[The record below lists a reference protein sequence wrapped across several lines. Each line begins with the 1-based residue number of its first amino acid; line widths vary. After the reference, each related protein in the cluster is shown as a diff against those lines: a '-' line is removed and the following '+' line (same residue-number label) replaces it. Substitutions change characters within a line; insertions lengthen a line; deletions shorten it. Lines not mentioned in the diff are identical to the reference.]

1 MRRIARAL
9 APFGL
14 ALSLAALPAQA
25 ADLLVLTDDVPNGL
39 DVDGPTVSTIQSYG
53 AILNLMDPLLYFAKG
68 EVNAEGVQLLDFN
81 RYESRLAESWS
92 YDPATF
98 TWTIKLRRNV
108 RGCDGATLN
117 ADDIVYTYARGKSVS
132 GAAPIAW
139 FLANVGGID
148 GFTPAVFGP
157 DPGPKK
163 LGDEVR
169 KIDDHTVAIR
179 QSGPNTQFERVQT
192 IFALYIYD
200 KESMERRATAADP
213 WSHDYNNTVN
223 APGFGPWCMDS
234 WAKGQEF
241 RVRANPNYYRG
252 KAAYDRVVLR
262 KVPQSAN
269 RLAVLRT
276 GGAQIAERLTPRE
289 YESLR
294 NVRGVKLAGTYG
306 NENVFLSLNFK
317 SKPFDDPR
325 VRRAVAY
332 AIPYDRIIRDGYFGQ
347 ARKWEGLIPSSYPG
361 FHKAPSQYEY
371 DPAKA
376 KALLAE
382 AGYPNGIGPQ
392 QFPDALKLSYMV
404 EREGALGPV
413 ATTIQSALRE
423 SGITIQLDP
432 LPGTQYGDR
441 ELVKRDM
448 PMGLSDHVKPIG
460 VDAAYGVLLSWVSPG
475 KGGIMNSMNYE
486 NATVDNTYYEQAGI
500 MDQSRRQALLT
511 RIQDA
516 LMTDLPAVPLV
527 ENKTFWATSDKVQG
541 ITWHPDNALH
551 WYDFRPAN

>member
-1 MRRIARAL
+1 MGRIARVLAPLGVAL
-9 APFGL
+9 AL
-14 ALSLAALPAQA
+14 AVPAKA
-25 ADLLVLTDDVPNGL
+25 ADLLVLTDDTPNGL

-53 AILNLMDPLLYFAKG
+53 ALLNLLDPLLYFAKG
-68 EVNAEGVQLLDFN
+68 RVNEEGVQLLDFN
-81 RYESRLAESWS
+81 KYESRLAESWS

-139 FLANVGGID
+139 FLANVGGVD

-163 LGDEVR
+163 LGDEVK
-169 KIDDHTVAIR
+169 KIDDYTVAIR

-213 WSHDYNNTVN
+213 WSHDYNNTTN
-223 APGFGPWCMDS
+223 APGFGPFCMDS

-241 RVRANPNYYRG
+241 RVKANPAYYRG
-252 KAAYDRVVLR
+252 KAAYDRVVVR

-294 NVRGVKLAGTYG
+294 NVRGVKLAGTFG
-306 NENVFLSLNFK
+306 NENVFLALNFK

-325 VRRAVAY
+325 VRRAVAH

-361 FHKAPSQYEY
+361 FHKAPTQYEY

-376 KALLAE
+376 KVLLAE

-423 SGITIQLDP
+423 SGITIALDP

-460 VDAAYGVLLSWVSPG
+460 VDAGYGVLLSWVSPG

-486 NATVDNTYYEQAGI
+486 NPVVDNTYYEQAAVL
-500 MDQSRRQALLT
+500 DQVRRQGLLT
-511 RIQDA
+511 RIQEA
-516 LMTDLPAVPLV
+516 LMADLPAIPLV
-527 ENKTFWATSDKVQG
+527 ENKTFWAISDKVQG